1 MNITIPSTINFHF
14 ILELFL
20 LVVLVVQAM
29 VMPFEVPAHNR
40 IAILVFF
47 CLLVINSLTINI
59 YFHILLYGYSNYVT
73 LLQWIQFLFVCS
85 PIFLCI
91 FLAFWAVLQ
100 KARRQVSHHKDDE
113 AFEGTLSDVYNRLDD
128 DLEILWST

>member
-1 MNITIPSTINFHF
+1 M
-14 ILELFL
+14 
-20 LVVLVVQAM
+20 VLVVQAM

-59 YFHILLYGYSNYVT
+59 YIHILLYGYSNYVT
-73 LLQWIQFLFVCS
+73 LLQWGQFLFACS

-91 FLAFWAVLQ
+91 FLASWAVLQ
-100 KARRQVSHHKDDE
+100 KARRQVSHHRKDK
-113 AFEGTLSDVYNRLDD
+113 AFEDTLSDIYNRLDD
-128 DLEILWST
+128 DSQTLWST